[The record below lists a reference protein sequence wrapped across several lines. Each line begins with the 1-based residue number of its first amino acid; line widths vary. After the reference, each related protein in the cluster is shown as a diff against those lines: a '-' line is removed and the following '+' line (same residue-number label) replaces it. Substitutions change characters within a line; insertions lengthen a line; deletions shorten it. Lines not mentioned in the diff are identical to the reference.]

1 MRREVNKL
9 SKCTTSRASMK
20 SEYATIDD
28 FRKLF
33 KEDVNNLYLLS
44 FLLTA
49 NCEEAERCFVA
60 GLADCVDGN
69 PVFKEWASSW
79 ARSIIVH
86 NAIRIIAPHI
96 TPARSAASGSHS
108 ANEDLPKTHLQ
119 NSLFASVLELEDF
132 ERFVYVL
139 SVLERYPTRKC
150 AILLGTSLEQILETR
165 TRALQRI
172 AEFAN
177 RRPLHN
183 NWFFKRSGRLAMNAV
198 TEPFTSHNIANV

>member
-1 MRREVNKL
+1 
-9 SKCTTSRASMK
+9 MK
-20 SEYATIDD
+20 SEYATSDD

-33 KEDVNNLYLLS
+33 AEGNNLYLLS

-86 NAIRIIAPHI
+86 SAIRIIALHI
-96 TPARSAASGSHS
+96 SPARSAASGSHS
-108 ANEDLPKTHLQ
+108 ANEDVPKTPLH
-119 NSLFASVLELEDF
+119 NSPFASVLELEDF

-139 SVLERYPTRKC
+139 SERYPARKC
-150 AILLGTSLEQILETR
+150 AALLGTSLQQILETR
-165 TRALQRI
+165 TRALQHL
-172 AEFAN
+172 AEFAK
-177 RRPLHN
+177 RRPLHQQLV
-183 NWFFKRSGRLAMNAV
+183 S
-198 TEPFTSHNIANV
+198 

>member
-1 MRREVNKL
+1 
-9 SKCTTSRASMK
+9 MK
-20 SEYATIDD
+20 SEDATSDE

-33 KEDVNNLYLLS
+33 TEGNNLYLLS

-86 NAIRIIAPHI
+86 SAIRIIALHI
-96 TPARSAASGSHS
+96 SPARSAASGSHS
-108 ANEDLPKTHLQ
+108 ANEDLPKTPLH
-119 NSLFASVLELEDF
+119 NSPFASVLELEDF

-139 SVLERYPTRKC
+139 SVLERYPARKC
-150 AILLGTSLEQILETR
+150 AVLLGTSLQQILETR
-165 TRALQRI
+165 TRALQHL

-177 RRPLHN
+177 RRPLHQQLV
-183 NWFFKRSGRLAMNAV
+183 S
-198 TEPFTSHNIANV
+198 

>member
-1 MRREVNKL
+1 
-9 SKCTTSRASMK
+9 MK
-20 SEYATIDD
+20 SEDTTSDD

-33 KEDVNNLYLLS
+33 TEDNNLYLLS
-44 FLLTA
+44 LLLTA

-79 ARSIIVH
+79 ARCIIVH

-96 TPARSAASGSHS
+96 SPARSAASGSHS
-108 ANEDLPKTHLQ
+108 ANEDLPKMPLQ
-119 NSLFASVLELEDF
+119 NSPFASVLELEDF

-150 AILLGTSLEQILETR
+150 AVLLGTSLQQNLETR
-165 TRALQRI
+165 TRALPHLV
-172 AEFAN
+172 EFAN
-177 RRPLHN
+177 QRPLHQQLV
-183 NWFFKRSGRLAMNAV
+183 FKRSGRLAMHAV
-198 TEPFTSHNIANV
+198 TEPSRATI